1 MLSYYDCESN
11 AGIWRAAR
19 QKINQEN
26 NKYNKA
32 YLKEVSR
39 SIVIFDAREDE
50 AMSKDETI
58 HRRF

>member
-1 MLSYYDCESN
+1 LLEECCKIRNSARVPVLSYYNCESG

-39 SIVIFDAREDE
+39 SIIVFDAR
-50 AMSKDETI
+50 
-58 HRRF
+58 